1 MEFLKEL
8 AIPQSLEH
16 VRLLVLISTISSVV
30 YVPYVSFVLG
40 SSILSLWF
48 NRKRHTQENAI
59 FLNFAH
65 ELIDTVLFN
74 KSGVTFL
81 ALLPAFSLV
90 LSYAQILQGT
100 TSAGV
105 SLEGFSFLFLL
116 AGLILLY
123 SYKYTFRIQE
133 IVGTYQQ
140 LLKKQ
145 IPHDEQKTTFH
156 REMETR
162 STIRTGRYGT
172 FFTLIAFIL
181 HAAAISVTSNP
192 ALWENDSIFS
202 LFISLDVWLK
212 IIELL
217 LLGTGI
223 TGIGI
228 LFFTFAWES
237 KKEQSEEYSVFVR
250 KLGIRLCMIG
260 LLTLPLVVLFNIA
273 AVPDAALSGT
283 IYSLTG
289 FVIIIFFLAAHC
301 IYGYY
306 KSLQSV
312 SITAGFAL
320 FLFAT
325 VILITSDNVALSTAI
340 GRNSL
345 LQASTHEKSMEE
357 LKSKLGVASVAQS
370 GEDIYNARCFACH
383 LFDRKKVGP
392 PYFETI
398 PKYKGRKAELVS
410 FILNPV
416 KVNPGYPPMPNQGLR
431 SAEADSVAS
440 YIIRKVMATVSQ
452 AKNNIE

>member
-16 VRLLVLISTISSVV
+16 VRLLVLISTLSSIVF
-30 YVPYVSFVLG
+30 VPYVGFVLG

-48 NRKRHTQENAI
+48 NRKRHLQENAI
-59 FLNFAH
+59 FLKFAH

-74 KSGVTFL
+74 KSVVTFL

-90 LSYAQILQGT
+90 ISYAQILQGT
-100 TSAGV
+100 TSLGV

-140 LLKKQ
+140 LLQKQ
-145 IPHDEQKTTFH
+145 TPHDEQGPTTFH
-156 REMETR
+156 REMEPQ

-202 LFISLDVWLK
+202 LFFSLDVWLK

-228 LFFTFAWES
+228 LFFTFAWEG
-237 KKEQSEEYSVFVR
+237 KKEQNEEYSVFVR
-250 KLGIRLCMIG
+250 RLGIRLCMIG

-289 FVIIIFFLAAHC
+289 FVIILFFLAAHC

-312 SITAGFAL
+312 SITAGFVL

-325 VILITSDNVALSTAI
+325 VILITSDNVALGTAI
-340 GRNSL
+340 SRNSL

-370 GEDIYNARCFACH
+370 GEDIYTARCFACH

-392 PYFETI
+392 PYYETI

-431 SAEADSVAS
+431 PAEADSVAS
-440 YIIRKVMATVSQ
+440 YILRKVPATVSQ
-452 AKNNIE
+452 SIK